1 MALNI
6 NGTTGISGVD
16 GSVSAPALTGTDSN
30 TGITFPAADTI
41 KFSTGGVER
50 MSITNS
56 GVSGITAGITHART
70 YRITSN
76 FTLTSANAVID
87 SNWEYDDTTSVGFL
101 GSGWSLPSSG
111 AFSFPTTGIYE
122 VRGHSL
128 YQAPGGTNT
137 PYAGIHIIGTADNFS
152 SEHSRAVAY
161 SSQEYDDFNIN
172 LLFSYE
178 IKVSGLAK
186 HNSYNSLYSVLCRF
200 IKCCIEVLSFNICMG
215 SCVSKAAFS

>member
-1 MALNI
+1 MPA
-6 NGTTGISGVD
+6 ISGFKRTTTFLPT
-16 GSVSAPALTGTDSN
+16 VSAAVRIASLLPITVGLPKFAL
-30 TGITFPAADTI
+30 AL
-41 KFSTGGVER
+41 V
-50 MSITNS
+50 
-56 GVSGITAGITHART
+56 
-70 YRITSN
+70 ITSN

-101 GSGWSLPSSG
+101 GSGWSLPSSC

-161 SSQEYDDFNIN
+161 SSQEYDDFNITRYHN
-172 LLFSYE
+172 VHVSALFDVTDTSNVKFKLKTFRDVNYGNIIFAGSSNDNYTWLE
-178 IKVSGLAK
+178 IIRLGDT
-186 HNSYNSLYSVLCRF
+186 
-200 IKCCIEVLSFNICMG
+200 
-215 SCVSKAAFS
+215 